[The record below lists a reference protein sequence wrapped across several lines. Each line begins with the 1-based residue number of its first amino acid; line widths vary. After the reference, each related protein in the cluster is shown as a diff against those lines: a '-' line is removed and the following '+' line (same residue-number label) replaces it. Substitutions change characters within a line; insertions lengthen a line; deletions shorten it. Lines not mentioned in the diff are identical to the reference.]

1 MTLDDL
7 TCTVGKVYCW
17 RLDLSLT
24 LSHLCT
30 ALQTCKPV
38 YCKRWDYD
46 FFSCEDAALQK
57 S

>member
-38 YCKRWDYD
+38 YCKRWGYD